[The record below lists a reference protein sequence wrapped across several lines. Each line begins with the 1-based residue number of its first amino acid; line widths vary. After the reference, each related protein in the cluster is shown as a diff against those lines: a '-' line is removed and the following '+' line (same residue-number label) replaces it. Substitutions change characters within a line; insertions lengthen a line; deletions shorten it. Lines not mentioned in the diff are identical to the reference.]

1 MQLTGFDGKIA
12 LVTGAAGG
20 IGAAVV
26 RLLRESGATVVATD
40 REAPVVEVASEGIA
54 LADGA
59 LTPTPLPE
67 GEGLIETESSRAPSP
82 SPSGRGVG
90 VRAGLATLHSHVLDV
105 TDAAAVDML
114 VREIEADF
122 GPIDLAINVAGIL
135 STTSVLDLTANEW
148 RRTFAVNTDGV
159 FHVSQAVARV
169 MAPRRR
175 GAMVTVSSN
184 AAGIPRQNMAAYA
197 ASKAATT
204 MFVRCLGLEL
214 APLGIRCNIVAP
226 GSTRTPMQT
235 GMWTDAGGEART
247 IAGTL
252 ETFKSGIPLAKLAE
266 PEDIAHAVMFLL
278 SDQAGHIAMSD
289 LYVDGGATLRA

>member
-20 IGAAVV
+20 IGTAVV

-40 REAPVVEVASEGIA
+40 REAPVVEGESEKTA
-54 LADGA
+54 LADAA

-67 GEGLIETESSRAPSP
+67 GERLESRGRPLLSRSP
-82 SPSGRGVG
+82 CGRGVG
-90 VRAGLATLHSHVLDV
+90 VRAGLATLHSHALDV
-105 TDAAAVDML
+105 TDATAVDTL
-114 VREIEADF
+114 VNEIEADL

-135 STTSVLDLTANEW
+135 STASILDLTAEEW

-159 FHVSQAVARV
+159 FYVSQAVARV

-252 ETFKSGIPLAKLAE
+252 DTFKSGIPLGKLAE